1 MDYGEATPAS
11 GRQAPVGFRPGA
23 DVDPPSVAPRRNVS
37 GSTDLLARR

>member
-23 DVDPPSVAPRRNVS
+23 DVDPPSVA
-37 GSTDLLARR
+37 LAATCPDRPTCWPAG